1 MNEGVPMGTTIGT
14 CFSVFDLFLAID
26 TITALMRV
34 LEKILVRL
42 LISSYHPEMHCFIL
56 GNPDSCCGGDART
69 CTKSSL
75 QQVQV
80 LLGLEH
86 PRDSKATKISRSLT

>member
-1 MNEGVPMGTTIGT
+1 MGTIISTG
-14 CFSVFDLFLAID
+14 FPVLDLFFKID

-42 LISSYHPEMHCFIL
+42 LISSYIIRKCTASSLETMIV
-56 GNPDSCCGGDART
+56 ART

-80 LLGLEH
+80 LLGLKH
-86 PRDSKATKISRSLT
+86 PRDSKARKISRSLT